1 MRILNGQT
9 LISWENYIVKQAGL
23 KCLGKGMLEL
33 DSSEVKTAKNSMEFL
48 FRNWYEKVQN
58 QAGLLTTEKGY

>member
-1 MRILNGQT
+1 M
-9 LISWENYIVKQAGL
+9 KQAGL

-48 FRNWYEKVQN
+48 FRNWYGKVQN

>member
-1 MRILNGQT
+1 M
-9 LISWENYIVKQAGL
+9 KQAGL